1 MQDTVLLDPRT
12 HPKPPDTS
20 QFSTPALT
28 CACAAGANNNTARAS
43 PAPIAFDM
51 ESPSCVS
58 RETFQDP
65 AWPRN
70 LVPSYETFRRKS
82 QVDLDQPQRNL
93 GALTTIPA
101 FIHLRLPQNRW
112 MRRQASSTCSVATA

>member
-20 QFSTPALT
+20 QLSTPALT

-58 RETFQDP
+58 RETF
-65 AWPRN
+65 
-70 LVPSYETFRRKS
+70 RRKS
-82 QVDLDQPQRNL
+82 QVGLDQPQKNL
-93 GALTTIPA
+93 GARTTGPA
-101 FIHLRLPQNRW
+101 GIHLRLPQNRW
-112 MRRQASSTCSVATA
+112 MRRQASSTCSVAT